1 MLWPSSYLFL
11 ILILKC
17 TPMGHWPGNCP
28 LIGCTI
34 SFRQLCSPV
43 RTLLNLV
50 RGPFSCGN
58 LCITGFSTQCW
69 YGFSEGN
76 RQSTSGNKTIN
87 QNSLCCSAVTLVAVL
102 GWWRSERGGVG
113 ESWLHNNFFSIYYST
128 SPVSRDGIAVAISAS
143 RKIALKMYVY
153 DTISSR
159 TVVVLVRGS
168 SGRRGLWDCRTHF
181 SSCKSGFPNFKKVVY
196 SGTRPLFHC
205 RTDPNALQ
213 CHRCLESFQLSHW
226 SEVPCDLIWHW
237 ITNILHSYSS

>member
-1 MLWPSSYLFL
+1 MWCIKVCDVCFYLHIPGKSLWELVVEQFEDLLVRILLLAACVSFVSTTQLTKMLWPSSYLFL

-17 TPMGHWPGNCP
+17 TPMGDWPGNCP

-153 DTISSR
+153 DTIY
-159 TVVVLVRGS
+159 L
-168 SGRRGLWDCRTHF
+168 LELL
-181 SSCKSGFPNFKKVVY
+181 SC
-196 SGTRPLFHC
+196 
-205 RTDPNALQ
+205 
-213 CHRCLESFQLSHW
+213 
-226 SEVPCDLIWHW
+226 
-237 ITNILHSYSS
+237 